1 MTRTVKTVSRDM
13 TMRELEDLF
22 ELDDYN
28 AFPVVED
35 SQVIGLVTKYDFLK
49 CFAFHPSHMI
59 PHYEDLMKRIVG
71 DVMTPDFIY
80 VHGEIKLTRVLQLM
94 IDHQTRSIPVVD
106 GDRKLTGIISRED
119 IMKALMKC
127 TRPIPQQSAG

>member
-1 MTRTVKTVSRDM
+1 MTRPVKTVTRDM

-35 SQVIGLVTKYDFLK
+35 SHVIGIVTKYDFLK

-119 IMKALMKC
+119 IMRALMQC
-127 TRPIPQQSAG
+127 TRPVSQQAG

>member
-1 MTRTVKTVSRDM
+1 
-13 TMRELEDLF
+13 
-22 ELDDYN
+22 
-28 AFPVVED
+28 
-35 SQVIGLVTKYDFLK
+35 
-49 CFAFHPSHMI
+49 MI
-59 PHYEDLMKRIVG
+59 PHYDDLMKRTVG
-71 DVMTPDFIY
+71 DVMTPEFIY

>member
-59 PHYEDLMKRIVG
+59 PHYEDLMNRIVG